1 MTIYYESDK
10 KILELLNEH
19 INFDGKSM
27 LDIGCGDGT
36 ITISLAE
43 GTKRTVGIDPDV
55 ERITTARTNTPSHL
69 RGRLEYKNSSIDD
82 YNPAK
87 TSTPFDIAFYLW
99 SL

>member
-1 MTIYYESDK
+1 MTIYNGSDK

-69 RGRLEYKNSSIDD
+69 GGRLEFIDSSIAD
-82 YNPAK
+82 YSFAK
-87 TSTPFDIAFYLW
+87 TSTPFEIALYLW